1 MKQTARVQRAMAEEA
16 KQRLARFDRVEV
28 WQGLVPGDPVRIS
41 GHRGRTW
48 LFQAFV
54 TNTSNG
60 ASWVEVHE
68 LVVARGEA
76 GAEAGGG
83 RREADEGGDPG
94 KRTFARPR
102 SFRPEL
108 VVPVRKRKRH
118 RRAAPEPAAP
128 PAPALAGE
136 PCPAVELEMVDP
148 VDPLRGVQASVFD

>member
-1 MKQTARVQRAMAEEA
+1 MAEEA
-16 KQRLARFDRVEV
+16 RQRLARFDRVEV
-28 WQGLVPGDPVRIS
+28 WQGLVPGDPVRIA

-68 LVVARGEA
+68 LVVTRGEA
-76 GAEAGGG
+76 GAEARGG
-83 RREADEGGDPG
+83 RREADEAGETG

-108 VVPVRKRKRH
+108 VVPVRKRKR
-118 RRAAPEPAAP
+118 RRRSDPEPAAP
-128 PAPALAGE
+128 PAPTLSEESG
-136 PCPAVELEMVDP
+136 PAVQPVDP
-148 VDPLRGVQASVFD
+148 VDPVRGVQTSLFD

>member
-1 MKQTARVQRAMAEEA
+1 MAVEA

-28 WQGLVPGDPVRIS
+28 WQGLVPGDPVRIA

-60 ASWVEVHE
+60 ASWVEVSE

-76 GAEAGGG
+76 GAEAGSG
-83 RREADEGGDPG
+83 RKEADEGGEVG

-108 VVPVRKRKRH
+108 VVPVRKRKR
-118 RRAAPEPAAP
+118 RQRAVAPAAP
-128 PAPALAGE
+128 PGAILSAESDLV
-136 PCPAVELEMVDP
+136 VEVDL
-148 VDPLRGVQASVFD
+148 VRGVQTSLFD